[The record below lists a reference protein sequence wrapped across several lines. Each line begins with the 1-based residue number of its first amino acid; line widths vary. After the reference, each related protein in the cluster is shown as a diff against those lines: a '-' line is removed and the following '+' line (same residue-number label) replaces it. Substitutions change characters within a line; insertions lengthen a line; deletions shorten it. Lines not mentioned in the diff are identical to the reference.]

1 MMNGGYLEIL
11 NVGVLNIPSLG
22 QKSYQEFQH
31 SEFHKFFI
39 VIEIQTEE
47 KLSASISILQG
58 LVKNILHGPVI
69 HYHQ

>member
-39 VIEIQTEE
+39 GG
-47 KLSASISILQG
+47 KISYFSCTSVAI
-58 LVKNILHGPVI
+58 
-69 HYHQ
+69 